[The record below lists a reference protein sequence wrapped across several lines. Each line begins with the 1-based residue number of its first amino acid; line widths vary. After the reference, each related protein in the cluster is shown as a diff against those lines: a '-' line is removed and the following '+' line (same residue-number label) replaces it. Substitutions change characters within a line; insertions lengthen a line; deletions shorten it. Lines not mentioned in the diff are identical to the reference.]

1 MKEMLE
7 DLTSGDKCAP
17 GHVAILSDITQPIIV
32 EDSQEEL
39 HPSISDLGMSTQHSK
54 HPVSSHPALRLYTSF
69 LDSFP
74 KPNHC

>member
-7 DLTSGDKCAP
+7 DLTSGDKCAN

-39 HPSISDLGMSTQHSK
+39 HHPSLPE
-54 HPVSSHPALRLYTSF
+54 HPAFQTPGVQSSCHPALRLYTSF